1 LKVFKLFVALLLCL
15 SIGLP
20 YAACAAAFG
29 PPGNWIH
36 AFVATNKD
44 RAESIIQADDGGY
57 VIVGESNGT
66 NTGWLQAWLLKTD
79 AQGNQ
84 QWNKT
89 YGSSGAQGRC
99 VIPTNDGGFAIC
111 GVAYSNAYL
120 IKIDASGNMVWNR
133 SYNQITT
140 AYAIIK
146 TTDGGYALAGSTG
159 TGRPDD
165 NPCGLLKVDSY
176 GNVVW
181 NKIYLQAGDCAASSL
196 VQTRDGGYALVGTTQ
211 NIDFLLV
218 KVDSKGTFEWSK
230 TYGSQ
235 DEDAGYSILQ
245 DSDGSY
251 IMAGLM
257 WNRTTFGGIGL
268 VKADSA
274 GNLLWLRNY
283 PSVGNPST
291 MVHASDGSYILCGG
305 LLDKIGTDGTLIW
318 SRNFTYDG
326 VVGDHQY
333 AVSTCLVTAT
343 SDGGYAVASTIEL
356 TPANPQDM
364 TSYVWIGKL
373 DAQGN
378 KIMFVPEFPII
389 AIPTVAIA
397 ISLFAVVLRKCWKI
411 QQSQSSSFQ

>member
-1 LKVFKLFVALLLCL
+1 LSLKILKLLVALLLCL
-15 SIGLP
+15 SISLP
-20 YAACAAAFG
+20 YSTCATSAN

-36 AFVATNKD
+36 AYAATNKD
-44 RAESIIQADDGGY
+44 RAESIIQASDGSY
-57 VIVGESNGT
+57 VIVGET
-66 NTGWLQAWLLKTD
+66 NVTDNGWLAAWVLKTD

-120 IKIDASGNMVWNR
+120 IKIDASGNMVWNQ
-133 SYNQITT
+133 SYNQITA

-159 TGRPDD
+159 TGRPGDS
-165 NPCGLLKVDSY
+165 PCGLLKVDSS

-181 NKIYLQAGDCAASSL
+181 SKSYPQAGNGGASSL
-196 VQTRDGGYALVGTTQ
+196 VQTSDGGYALVGTTQ

-245 DSDGSY
+245 DPDGSY
-251 IMAGLM
+251 VMAGLM

-291 MVHASDGSYILCGG
+291 MVHASDGSYILCCGF
-305 LLDKIGTDGTLIW
+305 LDKIGTDGTLIW
-318 SRNFTYDG
+318 SRNVTYDG
-326 VVGDHQY
+326 VIGDHQY
-333 AVSTCLVTAT
+333 AASTCLVTAT
-343 SDGGYAVASTIEL
+343 SDEGYAVASTIQS

-364 TSYVWIGKL
+364 TSYVWLGKL
-373 DAQGN
+373 DSQGN
-378 KIMFVPEFPII
+378 KTMFVPEFPII

-397 ISLFAVVLRKCWKI
+397 ISLFAVVLRKRWKVAHT
-411 QQSQSSSFQ
+411 